1 MPEASGGLRGCTEE
15 GLADQRK
22 PWVFYMPWPCNGG
35 SGQQGPRCG
44 QKGGGCIPNTCWSG
58 PAVHTNGGLKA
69 GLEGEAA
76 VHRETVHPESDT
88 NCLEKW
94 GQAPLAAI

>member
-1 MPEASGGLRGCTEE
+1 MGVLHA
-15 GLADQRK
+15 LALQWWFR
-22 PWVFYMPWPCNGG
+22 PTGTQMWAE
-35 SGQQGPRCG
+35 R
-44 QKGGGCIPNTCWSG
+44 GGCDGIPNTCRSG